1 MTSLRQEDGL
11 GQRCGAIKL
20 LCKEGLTVKIRD
32 LEMYGFLKWYKV
44 DLIACNPMKVY
55 ESLKI
60 RHVHTA
66 VCCSGIYLSTEISN
80 D

>member
-1 MTSLRQEDGL
+1 M
-11 GQRCGAIKL
+11 
-20 LCKEGLTVKIRD
+20 KIRD

-44 DLIACNPMKVY
+44 DLIACNPMEVY

-66 VCCSGIYLSTEISN
+66 VCCSGIYLSTEIRN